1 MRFCLFVYVEHLLGW
16 ESAYLSD
23 DLRIE
28 KEGIYSKYREYKTN
42 NCHKRDFHL
51 AKDASKVDFL
61 SKSDYLFSE
70 FGVLLEPLLGWECT
84 LVCHDSR
91 TKKKGLR

>member
-1 MRFCLFVYVEHLLGW
+1 MICLKYALFLRFCLFVYVEHLLGW

-51 AKDASKVDFL
+51 AKDASKASFQRIRRPIRALVRM
-61 SKSDYLFSE
+61 
-70 FGVLLEPLLGWECT
+70 GVYISMPRL
-84 LVCHDSR
+84 
-91 TKKKGLR
+91 KN